1 MDLKTAPF
9 VQKMVEDIPEDLR
22 DLFIPKTEDELLQL
36 ECQLVRLGKKED
48 IRTQVMRLQ
57 KKFNLPLRPNMSLK
71 DVGVR
76 IRIELLRAAIRI
88 RRGINEVE

>member
-9 VQKMVEDIPEDLR
+9 VQKMVKAIPEDLR
-22 DLFIPKTEDELLQL
+22 DLFIPKTEDELIQL
-36 ECQLVRLGKKED
+36 EYQLVRLGKKED

-57 KKFNLPLRPNMSLK
+57 RKFGLPLRPNMSLK

-76 IRIELLRAAIRI
+76 IRIELLRVTN
-88 RRGINEVE
+88 RRVDEVE